1 MSVAVAMEIV
11 FIPRVPGTPR
21 GCCIRRDSD
30 CDLVYR
36 YDVTNVPSIGKAI
49 GGYGWLCL
57 FIISILHSHAGHSE
71 SLFVS
76 TSSSRCQQ
84 ILVIVSKF

>member
-11 FIPRVPGTPR
+11 FIPRVPVTPR

-36 YDVTNVPSIGKAI
+36 YDVMNVPSIGKAVR
-49 GGYGWLCL
+49 GFSWLCL
-57 FIISILHSHAGHSE
+57 FIISILHSHTGHSE
-71 SLFVS
+71 NLFAS
-76 TSSSRCQQ
+76 TSYSRCQQ
-84 ILVIVSKF
+84 ILVIVRKF